1 MAEKVKVKSGQTLSS
16 IAKANNTTVSAL
28 LDANPKL
35 TEQAKYNDGK
45 TLFSGTTIT
54 IPDAPTSRNVPL
66 GVTDSQNQ
74 ARIAA
79 EAAGTPTG
87 SPFTTPASEGG
98 QFTGPIPVGATRTE
112 TGYTTADGEEVTPTS
127 PYTYDPVSK
136 TFKPNFPASKTGKK
150 EVSRVKN
157 PDGTFTVT
165 YDDGTTEIVG
175 TPTGKTVTRT
185 EILGSGASRVIRTY
199 YSDGTFIDTP
209 APDTT
214 PQGMSAEDVQKLLM
228 QPLQNQWLVFRHNL
242 LLNRK
247 LPSKQSLS
255 S

>member
-35 TEQAKYNDGK
+35 TTEAKYNDGR
-45 TLFSGTTIT
+45 TLFSGTTIK
-54 IPDAPTSRNVPL
+54 IPDAPKSKIVS
-66 GVTDSQNQ
+66 DS
-74 ARIAA
+74 
-79 EAAGTPTG
+79 AGTTPASTAGNIPTG
-87 SPFTTPASEGG
+87 SPFTTPAPEGG

-112 TGYTTADGEEVTPTS
+112 TGYTTADGETVTPTA
-127 PYTYDPVSK
+127 PYTYDPVSG
-136 TFKPNFPASKTGKK
+136 TFKSNFPEDKPGKK

-185 EILGSGASRVIRTY
+185 EILGSGCIITRF
-199 YSDGTFIDTP
+199 G
-209 APDTT
+209 
-214 PQGMSAEDVQKLLM
+214 LM
-228 QPLQNQWLVFRHNL
+228 CSFV
-242 LLNRK
+242 K
-247 LPSKQSLS
+247 
-255 S
+255 